1 MTGVVVLGASGM
13 LGSMVTDVLAG
24 DGRWSVAGT
33 VRTSE
38 LAAACRDRLP
48 DVDWGV
54 LDAGDERSLAG
65 ALDGAT
71 WVVNAIGLTKPFVH
85 DNDPAEVERAVWGNA
100 IFPFRLQQ
108 AAEAVG
114 ARVIQIATDCVYSG
128 AAGRYVESS
137 PHDAL
142 DVYGKT
148 KSLGEV
154 HRPNMYL
161 LRCSIIGP
169 EPSTPSY
176 LLEWLRKQPAGATVN
191 GYTDHR
197 WNGVTTHA
205 FARLCGAIIDGA
217 EIAAGLQHVIPTGE
231 VTKAE
236 LLSLMAAAYGRED
249 ITVVPGASAHS
260 IDRTLR
266 TEVPAANDRLWAAA
280 GYAEPPT
287 VARMVSDVAAFT
299 PRLTGLTK

>member
-1 MTGVVVLGASGM
+1 M
-13 LGSMVTDVLAG
+13 LGSMVVDVLAA
-24 DGRWSVAGT
+24 DGRWSVAGS
-33 VRTSE
+33 VRTAE
-38 LAAACRDRLP
+38 LAAACRERLP
-48 DVDWGV
+48 DVEWRV

-65 ALDGAT
+65 ALDGAA

-85 DNDPAEVERAVWGNA
+85 DDDPAEVERAVWGNA
-100 IFPFRLQQ
+100 IFPFRLSQ

-114 ARVIQIATDCVYSG
+114 ANVIQIATDCVYSG
-128 AAGRYVESS
+128 AIGQYVESA

-154 HRPNMYL
+154 RRPNMFL

-176 LLEWLRKQPAGATVN
+176 LLEWLRNQPAGATVN

-205 FARLCGAIIDGA
+205 FGRLCAGIIGGA
-217 EIAAGLQHVIPTGE
+217 EVASGLQHVIPTGE

-236 LLSLMAAAYGRED
+236 LLELMASAYGRGD

-260 IDRTLR
+260 VDRTLR
-266 TEVPAANDRLWAAA
+266 TEAPEANAALWASA
-280 GYAEPPT
+280 GYAVAPT
-287 VARMVSDVAAFT
+287 VAQMVSDVAAFT